1 MIKTVIDKR
10 GRGQCKDMATPHK
23 EPEDARPIPIRRT
36 NPLDLRPAFANDCT
50 VSHSG
55 AEFYIT
61 FGQIEP
67 PLVLSVDDVGRLES
81 VDSVTVAKLAV
92 TPQFMEILVRALSEN
107 LEKFKEK
114 QP

>member
-1 MIKTVIDKR
+1 
-10 GRGQCKDMATPHK
+10 MAAPHK

-36 NPLDLRPAFANDCT
+36 NPLGLRPSFVNDCT

-67 PLVLSVDDVGRLES
+67 PLLLAVGDLDHLES
-81 VDSVTVAKLAV
+81 VESVTVAKLAV
-92 TPQFMEILVRALSEN
+92 TPQFMEILVRTLSEN

-114 QP
+114 QL